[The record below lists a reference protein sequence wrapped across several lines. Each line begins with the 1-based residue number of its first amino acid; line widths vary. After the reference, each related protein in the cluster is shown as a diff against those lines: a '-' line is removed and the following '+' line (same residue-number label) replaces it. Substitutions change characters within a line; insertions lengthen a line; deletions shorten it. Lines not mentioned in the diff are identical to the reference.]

1 MRNLKENWN
10 NLTYHIFYL
19 MNGDVDAFKFYVDS
33 FENRLVNSL
42 EIGRRL
48 LNIDVSHG
56 QETVIVRTRL

>member
-1 MRNLKENWN
+1 
-10 NLTYHIFYL
+10 

-33 FENRLVNSL
+33 FENGLVNSL